1 MSKAKLVVA
10 SLAVA
15 ALMAQ
20 SAAGAVDAAAAKSKT
35 TNSKAQS
42 QSAVKTLSH
51 LNPIKL
57 TSQSMVRLSNVNIL
71 SQNEGSVLTYTLTY
85 QNNDSKAISL
95 VDYWT
100 KVKTK
105 SGTVYS
111 VTAIGADKEKK
122 KVVPGSTVSVTYTA
136 KIAKNLK
143 FSDLQFQV
151 IKWNFSVAGYEQI
164 LGSINIP
171 ANYSVATPVN
181 TTRKLTINDMAMNA
195 KVMGVNVLG
204 LGDYNYVNV
213 SLYLQNASSKTL
225 ENPNFKYVIQTASG
239 TPFALTPDAVSS
251 NYQILPQ
258 EGKTL
263 NLLAKIPKN
272 VNLNNLLMVL
282 VQTDETSKSDVPV
295 ASMNLGTRTGQTSKT
310 PVNKEKVLK
319 IDNSNISTRIES
331 ISRNQ
336 SFGESALAVQFAL
349 KNNGDKTVTIPSY
362 TFEVQV
368 GNKSYPLTASGMEG
382 LALEPGEEQMISLDG
397 TIPLIANAEDME
409 LIMKTPTGSAAQTP
423 EQPTSPVS
431 NASSYPIAV
440 YSLPEFTEMQHALG
454 QERTI
459 KNNDGTYGVTLDSIQ
474 KLPWNDGNILSTKIT
489 ITNKGTKAAKLPEF
503 VGAYKMDLTSL
514 SSNVQLVNS
523 NTSQVLGPGE
533 KSTVYVVAN
542 VPSSLKFS
550 QLQVQLLQKTGTDKT
565 TNWIMFSNY
574 GKTTDLKVIADGSY
588 NNLETAGKRAD
599 LMSRKTYLY
608 KGSSNDI
615 IYSELI
621 MRNLEE
627 KQNNLS
633 HLTGYFLTEDGQYY
647 KADVN
652 QVKTTIGPK
661 AASIASFSAKV
672 PKGTVVSN
680 WKLVVG
686 ESITENKFTDA
697 EGKPTAYVNA
707 NAMEL
712 TLDSRSIKDTLK
724 DVELFPYTI
733 SVTSLEGRT
742 TAGGLEVKL
751 KYDLKR
757 DLTFETGEFQH
768 KLVLEVVESSG
779 ARFEK
784 EIELEKDFLVGGNQ
798 NYSYVINDPIFATS
812 RSGAFQF
819 SLYDSYQGVKTKIA
833 TQAAGYNNGDLYKE

>member
-35 TNSKAQS
+35 TNTKSQS
-42 QSAVKTLSH
+42 QSAVKTLNH

-57 TSQSMVRLSNVNIL
+57 TSKSTVRLSNVNIL

-111 VTAIGADKEKK
+111 VTAIGTDKEKK

-171 ANYSVATPVN
+171 ASYSVATPVN
-181 TTRKLTINDMAMNA
+181 TTRKLVLNDMAMNA

-225 ENPNFKYVIQTASG
+225 ENLNFKYVIQTASG
-239 TPFALTPDAVSS
+239 TPFALTPDAASS
-251 NYQILPQ
+251 TYQILPQ
-258 EGKTL
+258 EAKTL
-263 NLLAKIPKN
+263 NLVAKLPKN

-282 VQTDETSKSDVPV
+282 VQTDETSKSDIPV
-295 ASMNLGTRTGQTSKT
+295 ASLNLGTRKGQTSKT
-310 PVNKEKVLK
+310 AVNKEKVLK
-319 IDNSNISTRIES
+319 VDNTNISTRIES

-336 SFGESALAVQFAL
+336 SFGESALSVQFAF
-349 KNNGDKTVTIPSY
+349 KNNGDKTVTVPNYS
-362 TFEVQV
+362 FEVQL

-382 LALEPGEEQMISLDG
+382 LSLEPGEEQMISLDG
-397 TIPLIANAEDME
+397 NIPVVANAEDME
-409 LIMKTPTGSAAQTP
+409 LILKTSTGSSAQTP
-423 EQPTSPVS
+423 EQPATPVS
-431 NASSYPIAV
+431 SASSYPIAV

-454 QERTI
+454 QERLI

-474 KLPWNDGNILSTKIT
+474 KLPWNDGNLLSTKIT
-489 ITNKGTKAAKLPEF
+489 ITNKGIKAAKLPDF

-514 SSNVQLVNS
+514 SSTVQLVNS

-533 KSTVYVVAN
+533 KTSVYVVAN
-542 VPSSLKFS
+542 VPSNLKFS
-550 QLQVQLLQKTGTDKT
+550 QLQVQLLQKAGTDKT
-565 TNWIMFSNY
+565 SNWIMFSNY
-574 GKTTDLKVIADGSY
+574 GNTSDLKVIADGSY
-588 NNLETAGKRAD
+588 NNLETVDKKAD
-599 LMSRKTYLY
+599 LMTRKTYMY
-608 KGSSNDI
+608 KGSTNDI
-615 IYSELI
+615 IYTELI
-621 MRNLEE
+621 MRNLED

-633 HLTGYFLTEDGQYY
+633 QLTGYFQTEDGQYY

-652 QVKTTIGPK
+652 QVKTTMGPK
-661 AASIASFSAKV
+661 SAGLASFSAKV

-697 EGKPTAYVNA
+697 EGKPTGYVNA

-712 TLDSRSIKDTLK
+712 KLESRDIKNTLK
-724 DVELFPYTI
+724 GVELFPYTLDVREI
-733 SVTSLEGRT
+733 EGRT
-742 TAGGLEVKL
+742 NSSGLEVKM

-757 DLTFETGEFQH
+757 DLTFQMGEFQH
-768 KLVLEVVESSG
+768 KFVMEVMDSSG

-784 EIELEKDFLVGGNQ
+784 EVELEKDITVGGNMS
-798 NYSYVINDPIFATS
+798 YSFTVNDLIFGTS

-819 SLYDSYQGVKTKIA
+819 SIYDSYQGVKTKIA
-833 TQAAGYNNGDLYKE
+833 TYAVPYVNSDLYR